1 MSNLVEIENLQVKFN
16 TDSGEVNAVNGISF
30 NIKKGET
37 LALVGESG
45 SGKSVTARG
54 IIRLLAE
61 NAIISDQ
68 TSIKFNG
75 TNINSYSEKEYQ
87 NIRGKNI
94 SMIFQEPMSSLNP
107 IYTIENQIS
116 EVLKIHGKFS
126 DKELKEKCLELLK
139 QVQIPEPESRLSQ
152 YPHQLSG
159 GQRQRIMIAIAIAN
173 NPDLLI
179 ADEPTT
185 ALDVTVQ
192 TEILKLLQSLQQKY
206 QMSILF
212 ITHDLTIVRQISD
225 RVCVM
230 YNGKIKETGITKEIF
245 ENPKDD
251 YTKHLLSSEPEE
263 RDLHYDKNGRSILSG
278 ENLNVTFNTKVK
290 VSGRNKVLSI
300 NAVNNISL
308 DLKEGETLGIVGE
321 SGSGK
326 TTLGQTLLRL
336 VDRESNTDVEG
347 EIKFFDDRIDHLSR
361 KQFKPFRNQMQ
372 IVFQDPYASL
382 NPRLSVKQIIEEG
395 LIVAL
400 NMKDKNERLN
410 KIENIMNEVGLE
422 PSSMLRFPH
431 EFSGGQRQRIAI
443 ARAIIMNPE
452 FILLD
457 EPTSALDLSIQA
469 QIIDLLR
476 SLRRNHNLSYIFIS
490 HNLKVIRSLCHYTL
504 VMKDGKVIEEG
515 ITKDVLDNPINE
527 YTKQLVQSAFEVI
540 GE

>member
-1 MSNLVEIENLQVKFN
+1 MTNLVEIENLQVKFN

-126 DKELKEKCLELLK
+126 DKELKEKCLKLLK

-230 YNGKIKETGITKEIF
+230 YNGSIKETGKTKEIF
-245 ENPKDD
+245 ENPKDN

-263 RDLHYDKNGRSILSG
+263 RDLYYDKSGRSILAG
-278 ENLNVTFNTKVK
+278 DNLNVTFNTKVK
-290 VSGRNKVLSI
+290 VSGKNKVLSI

-336 VDRESNTDVEG
+336 VDRESNTEVEG
-347 EIKFFDDRIDHLSR
+347 KINFFEDRIDNLSR

-400 NMKDKNERLN
+400 NVKDKNERLN

-443 ARAIIMNPE
+443 ARSFVLNPK
-452 FILLD
+452 FVLLD
-457 EPTSALDLSIQA
+457 EPTSALDLSIQK
-469 QIIDLLR
+469 QILELL
-476 SLRRNHNLSYIFIS
+476 LQLQENHKTTYIFIS
-490 HNLKVIRSLCHYTL
+490 HDLRVIRSISHNLI
-504 VMKDGKVIEEG
+504 VMKDGSILEQGVAKNIL
-515 ITKDVLDNPINE
+515 KNPQND
-527 YTKQLVQSAFEVI
+527 YTKNLIKSAFDI
-540 GE
+540 IF

>member
-1 MSNLVEIENLQVKFN
+1 MTNLVEIENLQVKFN

-347 EIKFFDDRIDHLSR
+347 EIKFFDDRIDGLSR

-400 NMKDKNERLN
+400 NMKDKNERQN

-443 ARAIIMNPE
+443 ARSFVLNPK
-452 FILLD
+452 FVLLD
-457 EPTSALDLSIQA
+457 EPTSALDLSIQK
-469 QIIDLLR
+469 QILELL
-476 SLRRNHNLSYIFIS
+476 LQLQKNHKTTYIFIS
-490 HNLKVIRSLCHYTL
+490 HDLRVIRSISHNLI
-504 VMKDGKVIEEG
+504 VMKDGSILEQGVAKNIL
-515 ITKDVLDNPINE
+515 TNPQND
-527 YTKQLVQSAFEVI
+527 YTKNLIKSAFDI
-540 GE
+540 IY

>member
-1 MSNLVEIENLQVKFN
+1 MTNLVEIENLQVKFN

-30 NIKKGET
+30 DIKKGET

-107 IYTIENQIS
+107 VYTIENQIS

-192 TEILKLLQSLQQKY
+192 TEILKLLQGLQKKY

-230 YNGKIKETGITKEIF
+230 YNGSIKETGKTKEIF

-263 RDLHYDKNGRSILSG
+263 RDLYYDKTGRSILSG

-290 VSGRNKVLSI
+290 VSGKNKVLSI

-336 VDRESNTDVEG
+336 VDRESNTEVEG
-347 EIKFFDDRIDHLSR
+347 EIRFFEDRIDRLSR
-361 KQFKPFRNQMQ
+361 KQFKPFRNLMQ

-400 NMKDKNERLN
+400 NMKDKNERQN
-410 KIENIMNEVGLE
+410 KIEKIMSEVGLE

-443 ARAIIMNPE
+443 ARSFVLNPK
-452 FILLD
+452 FVLLD
-457 EPTSALDLSIQA
+457 EPTSALDLSIQK
-469 QIIDLLR
+469 QILELL
-476 SLRRNHNLSYIFIS
+476 LQLQKNHKTTYIFIS
-490 HNLKVIRSLCHYTL
+490 HDLRVIRSISHNLI
-504 VMKDGKVIEEG
+504 VMKDGSILEQGVAKNI
-515 ITKDVLDNPINE
+515 LNNPQND
-527 YTKQLVQSAFEVI
+527 YTKNLIKSAFDI
-540 GE
+540 IY

>member
-1 MSNLVEIENLQVKFN
+1 MTNLVEIENLQVKFN

-45 SGKSVTARG
+45 SGKSVTARA

-116 EVLKIHGKFS
+116 EVLRIHGKFS

-251 YTKHLLSSEPEE
+251 YTKHLLSSEPKE
-263 RDLHYDKNGRSILSG
+263 RDLYYDKNGRSILSG

-308 DLKEGETLGIVGE
+308 DIKEGETLGIVGE

-443 ARAIIMNPE
+443 ARSFVLNPK
-452 FILLD
+452 FVLLD
-457 EPTSALDLSIQA
+457 EPTSALDLSIQK
-469 QIIDLLR
+469 QILELL
-476 SLRRNHNLSYIFIS
+476 LQLQKNHKTTYIFIS
-490 HNLKVIRSLCHYTL
+490 HDLRVIRSISHNLI
-504 VMKDGKVIEEG
+504 VMKDGSILEQGVAKNIL
-515 ITKDVLDNPINE
+515 TNPQND
-527 YTKQLVQSAFEVI
+527 YTKNLIKSAFDI
-540 GE
+540 IY

>member
-1 MSNLVEIENLQVKFN
+1 MTNLVEIENLQVKFN

-230 YNGKIKETGITKEIF
+230 YNGKIKETGFTKEIF

-336 VDRESNTDVEG
+336 VDRESNTDVKG
-347 EIKFFDDRIDHLSR
+347 EIKFFEDRIDDLSR

-400 NMKDKNERLN
+400 NMKDKNERQN

-443 ARAIIMNPE
+443 ARSFVLNPK
-452 FILLD
+452 FVLLD
-457 EPTSALDLSIQA
+457 EPTSALDLSIQK
-469 QIIDLLR
+469 QILELL
-476 SLRRNHNLSYIFIS
+476 LQLQKNHKTTYIFIS
-490 HNLKVIRSLCHYTL
+490 HDLRVIRSISHNLI
-504 VMKDGKVIEEG
+504 VMKDGSILEQGVAKNI
-515 ITKDVLDNPINE
+515 LNNPQND
-527 YTKQLVQSAFEVI
+527 YTKNLIKSAFDI
-540 GE
+540 IY

>member
-1 MSNLVEIENLQVKFN
+1 MTNLVEIENLQVKFN

-45 SGKSVTARG
+45 SGKSVTARA

-61 NAIISDQ
+61 NAIISDE

-251 YTKHLLSSEPEE
+251 YTKHLLSSEPQE
-263 RDLHYDKNGRSILSG
+263 RDLYYDKNGRSILSG
-278 ENLNVTFNTKVK
+278 DNLNVTFNTKVK
-290 VSGRNKVLSI
+290 VSGKNKVLSI

-400 NMKDKNERLN
+400 NMKDKKERLN
-410 KIENIMNEVGLE
+410 KIENIMGEVGLE

-443 ARAIIMNPE
+443 ARSFVLNPK
-452 FILLD
+452 FVLLD
-457 EPTSALDLSIQA
+457 EPTSALDLSIQK
-469 QIIDLLR
+469 QILELL
-476 SLRRNHNLSYIFIS
+476 LQLQKNHKTTYIFIS
-490 HNLKVIRSLCHYTL
+490 HDLRVIRSISHNLI
-504 VMKDGKVIEEG
+504 VMKDGSILEQGVAKNIL
-515 ITKDVLDNPINE
+515 TNPQND
-527 YTKQLVQSAFEVI
+527 YTKNLIKSAFDI
-540 GE
+540 IY

>member
-1 MSNLVEIENLQVKFN
+1 MTNLVEIENLQVKFN

-326 TTLGQTLLRL
+326 TTLGQTLFRL

-410 KIENIMNEVGLE
+410 KIENIMSEVGLE

-443 ARAIIMNPE
+443 ARSFVLNPK
-452 FILLD
+452 FVLLD
-457 EPTSALDLSIQA
+457 EPTSALDLSIQK
-469 QIIDLLR
+469 QILELL
-476 SLRRNHNLSYIFIS
+476 LQLQKNHKTTYIFIS
-490 HNLKVIRSLCHYTL
+490 HDLRVIRSISHNLI
-504 VMKDGKVIEEG
+504 VMKDGSILEQGVAKNIL
-515 ITKDVLDNPINE
+515 TNPQND
-527 YTKQLVQSAFEVI
+527 YTKNLIKSAFDI
-540 GE
+540 IY

>member
-1 MSNLVEIENLQVKFN
+1 MTNLVEIENLQVKFN

-300 NAVNNISL
+300 KAVNNISL
-308 DLKEGETLGIVGE
+308 DIKEGETLGIVGE

-443 ARAIIMNPE
+443 ARSFVLNPK
-452 FILLD
+452 FVLLD
-457 EPTSALDLSIQA
+457 EPTSALDLSIQK
-469 QIIDLLR
+469 QILELL
-476 SLRRNHNLSYIFIS
+476 LQLQKNHKTTYIFIS
-490 HNLKVIRSLCHYTL
+490 HDLRVIRSISHNLI
-504 VMKDGKVIEEG
+504 VMKDGSILEQGVAKNI
-515 ITKDVLDNPINE
+515 LNNPQND
-527 YTKQLVQSAFEVI
+527 YTKNLIKSAFDI
-540 GE
+540 IY

>member
-1 MSNLVEIENLQVKFN
+1 MSNLVEIQNLKVKFN
-16 TDSGEVNAVNGISF
+16 TDSGEINAVNGISF
-30 NIKKGET
+30 NIQKGET

-54 IIRLLAE
+54 IIRLLAN
-61 NAIISDQ
+61 NAVISNETKITFDG
-68 TSIKFNG
+68 K
-75 TNINSYSEKEYQ
+75 NINTYSEKEYQ
-87 NIRGKNI
+87 KIRGKKI

-107 IYTIENQIS
+107 IYTIESQIG
-116 EVLKIHGKFS
+116 EVLKIH
-126 DKELKEKCLELLK
+126 DKYSNKALKEKCLELLK

-192 TEILKLLQSLQQKY
+192 TEILKLLQSLQKKY

-230 YNGKIKETGITKEIF
+230 YDGEIKETGDTKEIF
-245 ENPKDD
+245 NNPQDD

-263 RDLHYDKNGRSILSG
+263 RDLFYDKNGKNIITG
-278 ENLNVTFNTKVK
+278 KDLNITFNTKVK
-290 VSGRNKVLSI
+290 VAGRNKTLSI
-300 NAVNNISL
+300 KAVNNISL
-308 DLKEGETLGIVGE
+308 NLKEGETLGIVGE

-336 VDRESNTDVEG
+336 VDRESNT
-347 EIKFFDDRIDHLSR
+347 EISGDINFFDDKIDQLSR

-395 LIVAL
+395 LIVAQ
-400 NMKDKNERLN
+400 NIKNKKERLD
-410 KIENIMNEVGLE
+410 KIENIMKEVGLE
-422 PSSMLRFPH
+422 PSSMQRFPH

-443 ARAIIMNPE
+443 ARSFVLNPK
-452 FILLD
+452 FVLLD
-457 EPTSALDLSIQA
+457 EPTSALDLSIQK
-469 QIIDLLR
+469 QILELLLQLQ
-476 SLRRNHNLSYIFIS
+476 SNHKTTYIFIS
-490 HNLKVIRSLCHYTL
+490 HDLRVIRSISHNLI
-504 VMKDGKVIEEG
+504 VMKDGSILEQGEAKHI
-515 ITKDVLDNPINE
+515 LNNPQND
-527 YTKQLVQSAFEVI
+527 YTKNLIKSAFEIVY
-540 GE
+540 

>member
-1 MSNLVEIENLQVKFN
+1 MTNLVEIENLQVKFN

-30 NIKKGET
+30 DIKKGET

-263 RDLHYDKNGRSILSG
+263 RDLYYDKNGRSILSG
-278 ENLNVTFNTKVK
+278 DNLNVTFNTKVK

-410 KIENIMNEVGLE
+410 KIENIMSEVGLE

-443 ARAIIMNPE
+443 ARSFVLNPK
-452 FILLD
+452 FVLLD
-457 EPTSALDLSIQA
+457 EPTSALDLSIQK
-469 QIIDLLR
+469 QILELL
-476 SLRRNHNLSYIFIS
+476 LQLQKNHKTTYIFIS
-490 HNLKVIRSLCHYTL
+490 HDLRVIRSISHNLI
-504 VMKDGKVIEEG
+504 VMKDGSILEQGVAKNIL
-515 ITKDVLDNPINE
+515 TNPQND
-527 YTKQLVQSAFEVI
+527 YTKNLIKSAFDI
-540 GE
+540 IY

>member
-1 MSNLVEIENLQVKFN
+1 MTNLVEIENLFVKFN

-30 NIKKGET
+30 DIKKGET

-61 NAIISDQ
+61 NAVISDK
-68 TSIKFNG
+68 TTIKFNG

-159 GQRQRIMIAIAIAN
+159 GQRQRVMIAIAIAN

-192 TEILKLLQSLQQKY
+192 TEILKLLQGLQKKY

-230 YNGKIKETGITKEIF
+230 YNGSIKETGKTKEIF
-245 ENPKDD
+245 ENPKDN

-263 RDLHYDKNGRSILSG
+263 RDLYYDKSGRSILAG
-278 ENLNVTFNTKVK
+278 DNLNVTFNTKVK
-290 VSGRNKVLSI
+290 VSGKNKVLSI

-336 VDRESNTDVEG
+336 VDRESNTEVEG
-347 EIKFFDDRIDHLSR
+347 KINFFEDRIDNLSR
-361 KQFKPFRNQMQ
+361 KQFKAFRNQMQ

-400 NMKDKNERLN
+400 NVKDKNERLN

-443 ARAIIMNPE
+443 ARSFVLNPK
-452 FILLD
+452 FVLLD
-457 EPTSALDLSIQA
+457 EPTSALDLSIQK
-469 QIIDLLR
+469 QILELL
-476 SLRRNHNLSYIFIS
+476 LQLQENHKTTYIFIS
-490 HNLKVIRSLCHYTL
+490 HDLRVIRSISHNLI
-504 VMKDGKVIEEG
+504 VMKDGSILEQGVAKNI
-515 ITKDVLDNPINE
+515 LNNPQND
-527 YTKQLVQSAFEVI
+527 YTKNLIKSAFDI
-540 GE
+540 IF

>member
-1 MSNLVEIENLQVKFN
+1 MSNLVEIHNLRVKFN

-54 IIRLLAE
+54 IIRLLAS
-61 NAIISDQ
+61 NAVLAKETKITFDGI
-68 TSIKFNG
+68 
-75 TNINSYSEKEYQ
+75 NINTYSEKEYQ
-87 NIRGKNI
+87 KIRGKKI

-116 EVLKIHGKFS
+116 EVLKIHDKYS
-126 DKELKEKCLELLK
+126 DKELKNKCLELLK
-139 QVQIPEPESRLSQ
+139 QVQMPEPESRLSQ

-192 TEILKLLQSLQQKY
+192 TEILKLLQSLQKKY

-230 YNGKIKETGITKEIF
+230 FNGEIKETGNTKEIF
-245 ENPKDD
+245 KNPKDD

-263 RDLHYDKNGRSILSG
+263 RELFYDKNGKNIITG
-278 ENLNVTFNTKVK
+278 KDLNITFNTKVR
-290 VSGRNKVLSI
+290 VAGRNKTLSI

-308 DLKEGETLGIVGE
+308 NLKEGETLGIVGE

-336 VDRESNTDVEG
+336 VDRESNT
-347 EIKFFDDRIDHLSR
+347 EISGHINFFDDKIDQLTR
-361 KQFKPFRNQMQ
+361 RQFKPFRNQMQ

-395 LIVAL
+395 LIVAQ
-400 NMKDKNERLN
+400 NIKNKKERLD
-410 KIENIMNEVGLE
+410 KIETIMNEVGLE
-422 PSSMLRFPH
+422 PSSMQRFPH

-443 ARAIIMNPE
+443 ARSFVLNPK
-452 FILLD
+452 FVLLD
-457 EPTSALDLSIQA
+457 EPTSALDLSIQK
-469 QIIDLLR
+469 QILELL
-476 SLRRNHNLSYIFIS
+476 LQLQKNHKTTYIFIS
-490 HNLKVIRSLCHYTL
+490 HDLRVIRSISHNLI
-504 VMKDGKVIEEG
+504 VMKDGSILEQGEAKNI
-515 ITKDVLDNPINE
+515 LNNPQND
-527 YTKQLVQSAFEVI
+527 YTKNLIKSAFEIVY
-540 GE
+540 

>member
-1 MSNLVEIENLQVKFN
+1 MSNLVEIENLRVKFN
-16 TDSGEVNAVNGISF
+16 TDSGIVNAVNGISF

-54 IIRLLAE
+54 IIRLLAN
-61 NAIISDQ
+61 NAVLSNETKITFDG
-68 TSIKFNG
+68 K
-75 TNINSYSEKEYQ
+75 NINTYSEKEYQ
-87 NIRGKNI
+87 KIRGKKI

-116 EVLKIHGKFS
+116 EVLKIHDKYS
-126 DKELKEKCLELLK
+126 DTKLKEKCLELLK

-192 TEILKLLQSLQQKY
+192 TEILKLLQSLQKKY

-230 YNGKIKETGITKEIF
+230 YNGDIKETGNTKEIF
-245 ENPKDD
+245 NNPQDD

-263 RDLHYDKNGRSILSG
+263 RELFYDKNGKNIITG
-278 ENLNVTFNTKVK
+278 KDLNITFNTKVK
-290 VSGRNKVLSI
+290 VAGRNKTLSI
-300 NAVNNISL
+300 KAVNNISL
-308 DLKEGETLGIVGE
+308 NLQEGETLGIVGE

-336 VDRESNTDVEG
+336 VDRESNT
-347 EIKFFDDRIDHLSR
+347 EISGDINFFDDKIDKLSR

-395 LIVAL
+395 LIVAQ
-400 NMKDKNERLN
+400 NIKNKKERLD
-410 KIENIMNEVGLE
+410 KIEHIMNEVGLE
-422 PSSMLRFPH
+422 PNSMQRFPH

-443 ARAIIMNPE
+443 ARSFVLNPK
-452 FILLD
+452 FVLLD
-457 EPTSALDLSIQA
+457 EPTSALDLSIQK
-469 QIIDLLR
+469 QILELLLQLQ
-476 SLRRNHNLSYIFIS
+476 SNYKTTYIFIS
-490 HNLKVIRSLCHYTL
+490 HDLRVIRSISHNLI
-504 VMKDGKVIEEG
+504 VMKDGSILEQGEAKNI
-515 ITKDVLDNPINE
+515 LNNPQND
-527 YTKQLVQSAFEVI
+527 YTKNLIKSAFEIVY
-540 GE
+540 

>member
-1 MSNLVEIENLQVKFN
+1 MTNLVEIENLQVKFN

-45 SGKSVTARG
+45 SGKSVTARA

-251 YTKHLLSSEPEE
+251 YTKHLLSSEPKE
-263 RDLHYDKNGRSILSG
+263 RDLYYDKNGRSILSG
-278 ENLNVTFNTKVK
+278 DNLNVTFNTKVK

-308 DLKEGETLGIVGE
+308 DIKEGETLGIVGE

-347 EIKFFDDRIDHLSR
+347 EIKFFDDRIDHLSK

-443 ARAIIMNPE
+443 ARSFVLNPK
-452 FILLD
+452 FVLLD
-457 EPTSALDLSIQA
+457 EPTSALDLSIQK
-469 QIIDLLR
+469 QILELL
-476 SLRRNHNLSYIFIS
+476 LQLQKNHKTTYIFIS
-490 HNLKVIRSLCHYTL
+490 HDLRVIRSISHNLI
-504 VMKDGKVIEEG
+504 VMKDGSILEQGVAKNIL
-515 ITKDVLDNPINE
+515 TNPQND
-527 YTKQLVQSAFEVI
+527 YTKNLIKSAFDI
-540 GE
+540 IY

>member
-1 MSNLVEIENLQVKFN
+1 MTNLVEIENLQVKFN

-347 EIKFFDDRIDHLSR
+347 EIKFFDDRIDRLSR

-410 KIENIMNEVGLE
+410 KIENIMSEVGLE

-443 ARAIIMNPE
+443 ARSFVLNPK
-452 FILLD
+452 FVLLD
-457 EPTSALDLSIQA
+457 EPTSALDLSIQK
-469 QIIDLLR
+469 QILELL
-476 SLRRNHNLSYIFIS
+476 LQLQKNHKTTYIFIS
-490 HNLKVIRSLCHYTL
+490 HDLRVIRSISHNLI
-504 VMKDGKVIEEG
+504 VMKDGSILEQGVAKNI
-515 ITKDVLDNPINE
+515 LNNPQND
-527 YTKQLVQSAFEVI
+527 YTKNLIKSAFDI
-540 GE
+540 IY

>member
-1 MSNLVEIENLQVKFN
+1 MTNLVEIENLQVKFN

-278 ENLNVTFNTKVK
+278 ENLDVTFNTKVK

-336 VDRESNTDVEG
+336 VDRESNTEVNG
-347 EIKFFDDRIDHLSR
+347 EIKFFEDLIDDLCR
-361 KQFKPFRNQMQ
+361 KHFKAFSTQMQ
-372 IVFQDPYASL
+372 IVFHDPYASL

-400 NMKDKNERLN
+400 NMKDKNERQN
-410 KIENIMNEVGLE
+410 KIEKIMSEVGLE

-443 ARAIIMNPE
+443 ARSFVLNPK
-452 FILLD
+452 FVLLD
-457 EPTSALDLSIQA
+457 EPTSALDLSIQK
-469 QIIDLLR
+469 QILELL
-476 SLRRNHNLSYIFIS
+476 LQLQKNHKTTYIFIS
-490 HNLKVIRSLCHYTL
+490 HDLRVIRSISHNLI
-504 VMKDGKVIEEG
+504 VMKDGSILEQGVAKNI
-515 ITKDVLDNPINE
+515 LNNPQND
-527 YTKQLVQSAFEVI
+527 YTKNLIKSAFDI
-540 GE
+540 IY

>member
-1 MSNLVEIENLQVKFN
+1 MTNLVEIENLQEKFN

-30 NIKKGET
+30 DIKKGET

-230 YNGKIKETGITKEIF
+230 YNGKIKETGFTKEIF

-278 ENLNVTFNTKVK
+278 ENLDVTFNTKVK

-336 VDRESNTDVEG
+336 VDRESNTDVKG
-347 EIKFFDDRIDHLSR
+347 EIKFFEDRIDDLSR

-410 KIENIMNEVGLE
+410 KIENIMSEVGLE

-443 ARAIIMNPE
+443 ARSFVLNPK
-452 FILLD
+452 FVLLD
-457 EPTSALDLSIQA
+457 EPTSALDLSIQK
-469 QIIDLLR
+469 QILELL
-476 SLRRNHNLSYIFIS
+476 LQLQKNHKTTYIFIS
-490 HNLKVIRSLCHYTL
+490 HDLRVIRSISHNLI
-504 VMKDGKVIEEG
+504 VMKDGSILEQGVAKNI
-515 ITKDVLDNPINE
+515 LNNPQND
-527 YTKQLVQSAFEVI
+527 YTKNLIKSAFDI
-540 GE
+540 IY

>member
-1 MSNLVEIENLQVKFN
+1 MSNLVEIENLRVKFN
-16 TDSGEVNAVNGISF
+16 TDSGVVNAVNGISF

-54 IIRLLAE
+54 IIRLLAN
-61 NAIISDQ
+61 NAILSNETKITFDG
-68 TSIKFNG
+68 K
-75 TNINSYSEKEYQ
+75 NINTYSEKEYQ
-87 NIRGKNI
+87 KIRGKKI

-116 EVLKIHGKFS
+116 EVLKIHDKYS
-126 DKELKEKCLELLK
+126 DQELKEKCLELLK

-159 GQRQRIMIAIAIAN
+159 GQRQRVMIAIAIAN

-192 TEILKLLQSLQQKY
+192 TEILKLLQSLQKKY

-212 ITHDLTIVRQISD
+212 ITHDLTIVRKISD

-230 YNGKIKETGITKEIF
+230 YNGDIKETGYTKEIF
-245 ENPKDD
+245 NNPKDD

-263 RDLHYDKNGRSILSG
+263 RDLFYDKSG
-278 ENLNVTFNTKVK
+278 KNIITGKDLNIIFNTKVK
-290 VSGRNKVLSI
+290 VAGRNKILSI
-300 NAVNNISL
+300 KAVNNISL
-308 DLKEGETLGIVGE
+308 NLKEGETLGIVGE

-336 VDRESNTDVEG
+336 VDRESNT
-347 EIKFFDDRIDHLSR
+347 EISGDINFFDDKIDKLSR
-361 KQFKPFRNQMQ
+361 KQFKPYRNQMQ

-395 LIVAL
+395 LIVSQ
-400 NMKDKNERLN
+400 NIKNKKQRLD
-410 KIENIMNEVGLE
+410 KIEKIMNEVGLE
-422 PSSMLRFPH
+422 PSSMQRFPH

-443 ARAIIMNPE
+443 ARSFVLNPK
-452 FILLD
+452 FVLLD
-457 EPTSALDLSIQA
+457 EPTSALDLSIQK
-469 QIIDLLR
+469 QILELLLQLQ
-476 SLRRNHNLSYIFIS
+476 SNHKTTYIFIS
-490 HNLKVIRSLCHYTL
+490 HDLRVIRSISHNLI
-504 VMKDGKVIEEG
+504 VMKDGSILEQGEAKSI
-515 ITKDVLDNPINE
+515 LNNPQND
-527 YTKQLVQSAFEVI
+527 YTKNLIKSAFDIVY
-540 GE
+540 

>member
-1 MSNLVEIENLQVKFN
+1 MTNLVEIENLQVKFN
-16 TDSGEVNAVNGISF
+16 TDSGEVNAVNGITF

-230 YNGKIKETGITKEIF
+230 YNGKIKETGFTKEIF

-278 ENLNVTFNTKVK
+278 ENLDVTFNTKVK

-336 VDRESNTDVEG
+336 VDRESNTEVEG
-347 EIKFFDDRIDHLSR
+347 EIKFFDDRIERLSR

-410 KIENIMNEVGLE
+410 KIENIMSEVGLE

-443 ARAIIMNPE
+443 ARSFVLNPK
-452 FILLD
+452 FVLLD
-457 EPTSALDLSIQA
+457 EPTSALDLSIQK
-469 QIIDLLR
+469 QILELL
-476 SLRRNHNLSYIFIS
+476 LQLQKNHKTTYIFIS
-490 HNLKVIRSLCHYTL
+490 HDLRVIRSISHNLI
-504 VMKDGKVIEEG
+504 VMKDGSILEQGVAKNIL
-515 ITKDVLDNPINE
+515 TNPQND
-527 YTKQLVQSAFEVI
+527 YTKNLIKSAFDI
-540 GE
+540 IY

>member
-1 MSNLVEIENLQVKFN
+1 MTNLVEIENLQVKFN

-278 ENLNVTFNTKVK
+278 ENLDVTFNTKVK

-336 VDRESNTDVEG
+336 VDRESNTEVEG
-347 EIKFFDDRIDHLSR
+347 EIKFFEDRIDSLSR

-400 NMKDKNERLN
+400 NMKDKNERQN

-443 ARAIIMNPE
+443 ARSFVLNPK
-452 FILLD
+452 FVLLD
-457 EPTSALDLSIQA
+457 EPTSALDLSIQK
-469 QIIDLLR
+469 QILELL
-476 SLRRNHNLSYIFIS
+476 LQLQKNHKTTYIFIS
-490 HNLKVIRSLCHYTL
+490 HDLRVIRSISHNLI
-504 VMKDGKVIEEG
+504 VMKDGSILEQGVAKNIL
-515 ITKDVLDNPINE
+515 TNPQND
-527 YTKQLVQSAFEVI
+527 YTKNLIKSAFDI
-540 GE
+540 IY

>member
-1 MSNLVEIENLQVKFN
+1 MTNLVEIENLQVKFN

-45 SGKSVTARG
+45 SGKSVTARA

-251 YTKHLLSSEPEE
+251 YTKHLLSSEPKE
-263 RDLHYDKNGRSILSG
+263 RDLYYDKNGRSILSG

-443 ARAIIMNPE
+443 ARSFVLNPK
-452 FILLD
+452 FVLLD
-457 EPTSALDLSIQA
+457 EPTSALDLSIQK
-469 QIIDLLR
+469 QILELL
-476 SLRRNHNLSYIFIS
+476 LQLQKNHKTTYIFIS
-490 HNLKVIRSLCHYTL
+490 HDLRVIRSISHNLI
-504 VMKDGKVIEEG
+504 VMKDGSILEQGVAKNIL
-515 ITKDVLDNPINE
+515 TNPQND
-527 YTKQLVQSAFEVI
+527 YTKNLIKSAFDI
-540 GE
+540 IY

>member
-1 MSNLVEIENLQVKFN
+1 MSNLVEIHNLRVKFN
-16 TDSGEVNAVNGISF
+16 TDSGEINAVNGISF

-54 IIRLLAE
+54 IIRLLAS
-61 NAIISDQ
+61 NAVLAEETKITFDG
-68 TSIKFNG
+68 K
-75 TNINSYSEKEYQ
+75 NINTYSEKEYQ
-87 NIRGKNI
+87 KIRGKKI

-116 EVLKIHGKFS
+116 EVLKIHDKYS
-126 DKELKEKCLELLK
+126 DKELKNKCLELLK
-139 QVQIPEPESRLSQ
+139 QVQMPEPESRLSQ

-192 TEILKLLQSLQQKY
+192 TEILKLLQSLQKKY

-230 YNGKIKETGITKEIF
+230 FNGKIKETGDTKEIF

-251 YTKHLLSSEPEE
+251 YTKHLLSSEPKE
-263 RDLHYDKNGRSILSG
+263 RDLFYDKNGKNIITG
-278 ENLNVTFNTKVK
+278 KDLNITFNTKVK
-290 VSGRNKVLSI
+290 VRGRNKTLSI
-300 NAVNNISL
+300 HAVNNISL
-308 DLKEGETLGIVGE
+308 NLKEGETLGIVGE

-336 VDRESNTDVEG
+336 VDRESNT
-347 EIKFFDDRIDHLSR
+347 EISGDINFFDDKIDHLSR

-395 LIVAL
+395 LIVAQ
-400 NMKDKNERLN
+400 NIKNKKERLD

-422 PSSMLRFPH
+422 PSSMQRFPH

-443 ARAIIMNPE
+443 ARSFVLNPK
-452 FILLD
+452 FVLLD
-457 EPTSALDLSIQA
+457 EPTSALDLSIQK
-469 QIIDLLR
+469 QILELLLQLQ
-476 SLRRNHNLSYIFIS
+476 SNHKTTYIFIS
-490 HNLKVIRSLCHYTL
+490 HDLRVIRSISHNLI
-504 VMKDGKVIEEG
+504 VMKDGLILEQGEAKNI
-515 ITKDVLDNPINE
+515 LNNPQND
-527 YTKQLVQSAFEVI
+527 YTKNLIKSAFEIVY
-540 GE
+540 

>member
-1 MSNLVEIENLQVKFN
+1 MSNLVEIENLRVKFN
-16 TDSGEVNAVNGISF
+16 TDSGVVNAVNGISF

-54 IIRLLAE
+54 IIRLLAN
-61 NAIISDQ
+61 NAVLSNETKITFDG
-68 TSIKFNG
+68 K
-75 TNINSYSEKEYQ
+75 NINTYSEKEYQ
-87 NIRGKNI
+87 KIRGKKI

-116 EVLKIHGKFS
+116 EVLKIHDKYS
-126 DKELKEKCLELLK
+126 DKKLKEKCLELLK

-192 TEILKLLQSLQQKY
+192 TEILKLLQSLQKKY

-230 YNGKIKETGITKEIF
+230 YNGDIKETGNTKEIF
-245 ENPKDD
+245 NNPQDD

-263 RDLHYDKNGRSILSG
+263 RELFYDKNGKNIITG
-278 ENLNVTFNTKVK
+278 KDLNITFNTKVK
-290 VSGRNKVLSI
+290 VAGRNKTLSI
-300 NAVNNISL
+300 KAVNNISL
-308 DLKEGETLGIVGE
+308 NLQEGETLGIVGE

-336 VDRESNTDVEG
+336 VDRESNT
-347 EIKFFDDRIDHLSR
+347 EISGDINFFDDKIDKLSR

-395 LIVAL
+395 LIVAQ
-400 NMKDKNERLN
+400 NIKNKNERLD

-422 PSSMLRFPH
+422 PSSMQRFPH

-443 ARAIIMNPE
+443 ARSFVLNPK
-452 FILLD
+452 FVLLD
-457 EPTSALDLSIQA
+457 EPTSALDLSIQK
-469 QIIDLLR
+469 QILELLLQLQ
-476 SLRRNHNLSYIFIS
+476 SNYKTTYIFIS
-490 HNLKVIRSLCHYTL
+490 HDLRVIRSISHNLI
-504 VMKDGKVIEEG
+504 VMKDGSILEQGEAKNI
-515 ITKDVLDNPINE
+515 LNNPQND
-527 YTKQLVQSAFEVI
+527 YTKNLIKSAFEI
-540 GE
+540 IY

>member
-1 MSNLVEIENLQVKFN
+1 MTNLVEIENLQVKFN

-68 TSIKFNG
+68 TSIKFSG

-126 DKELKEKCLELLK
+126 DKKLKEKCLELLK

-278 ENLNVTFNTKVK
+278 ENLDVTFNTKVK
-290 VSGRNKVLSI
+290 VSGRNRVLSI

-336 VDRESNTDVEG
+336 VDRESNTEVEG
-347 EIKFFDDRIDHLSR
+347 EIKFFEDRIDSLSR

-443 ARAIIMNPE
+443 ARSFVLNPK
-452 FILLD
+452 FVLLD
-457 EPTSALDLSIQA
+457 EPTSALDLSIQK
-469 QIIDLLR
+469 QILELL
-476 SLRRNHNLSYIFIS
+476 LQLQKNHKTTYIFIS
-490 HNLKVIRSLCHYTL
+490 HDLRVIRSISHNLI
-504 VMKDGKVIEEG
+504 VMKDGSILEQGVAKNIL
-515 ITKDVLDNPINE
+515 TNPQND
-527 YTKQLVQSAFEVI
+527 YTKNLIKSAFDI
-540 GE
+540 IY

>member
-1 MSNLVEIENLQVKFN
+1 MTNLVEIENLQVKFN

-251 YTKHLLSSEPEE
+251 YTKHLLSSEPKE
-263 RDLHYDKNGRSILSG
+263 RDLYYDKNGRSILSG

-308 DLKEGETLGIVGE
+308 DIKEGETLGIVGE

-336 VDRESNTDVEG
+336 VDRESNTDIEG

-410 KIENIMNEVGLE
+410 KIENIMKEVGLE

-443 ARAIIMNPE
+443 ARSFVLNPK
-452 FILLD
+452 FVLLD
-457 EPTSALDLSIQA
+457 EPTSALDLSIQK
-469 QIIDLLR
+469 QILELL
-476 SLRRNHNLSYIFIS
+476 LQLQINHKTTYIFIS
-490 HNLKVIRSLCHYTL
+490 HDLRVIRSISHNLI
-504 VMKDGKVIEEG
+504 VMKDGSILEQGVAKNI
-515 ITKDVLDNPINE
+515 LNNPQND
-527 YTKQLVQSAFEVI
+527 YTKNLIKSAFDI
-540 GE
+540 IY

>member
-1 MSNLVEIENLQVKFN
+1 MTNLVEIENLQVKFN

-263 RDLHYDKNGRSILSG
+263 RDLHYDKNGRSIVSG

-336 VDRESNTDVEG
+336 VDRESNTDVKG
-347 EIKFFDDRIDHLSR
+347 EIKFFEDRIDDLSR

-400 NMKDKNERLN
+400 NMKDKNERQN
-410 KIENIMNEVGLE
+410 KIEKIMSEVGLE

-443 ARAIIMNPE
+443 ARSFVLNPK
-452 FILLD
+452 FVLLD
-457 EPTSALDLSIQA
+457 EPTSALDLSIQK
-469 QIIDLLR
+469 QILELL
-476 SLRRNHNLSYIFIS
+476 LQLQKNHKTTYIFIS
-490 HNLKVIRSLCHYTL
+490 HDLRVIRSISHNLI
-504 VMKDGKVIEEG
+504 VMKDGSILEQGVAKNIL
-515 ITKDVLDNPINE
+515 TNPQND
-527 YTKQLVQSAFEVI
+527 YTKNLIKSAFDI
-540 GE
+540 IY

>member
-1 MSNLVEIENLQVKFN
+1 MSNLVEIENLSVKFN
-16 TDSGEVNAVNGISF
+16 TDSGIVNAVNGISF

-54 IIRLLAE
+54 IIRLLAN
-61 NAIISDQ
+61 NAVLSNETKITFDG
-68 TSIKFNG
+68 K
-75 TNINSYSEKEYQ
+75 NINTYSEKEYQ
-87 NIRGKNI
+87 KIRGKKI

-116 EVLKIHGKFS
+116 EVLKIHDKYS
-126 DKELKEKCLELLK
+126 DKKLKEKCLELLK

-192 TEILKLLQSLQQKY
+192 TEILKLLQSLQKKY

-230 YNGKIKETGITKEIF
+230 YNGDIKETGNTKEIF
-245 ENPKDD
+245 NNPQDD

-263 RDLHYDKNGRSILSG
+263 RELFYDKNGKNIITG
-278 ENLNVTFNTKVK
+278 KDLNITFNTKVK
-290 VSGRNKVLSI
+290 VAGRNKTLSI
-300 NAVNNISL
+300 KAVNNISL
-308 DLKEGETLGIVGE
+308 NLQEGETLGIVGE

-336 VDRESNTDVEG
+336 VDRESNT
-347 EIKFFDDRIDHLSR
+347 EISGDINFFDDKIDKLSR

-395 LIVAL
+395 LIVAQ
-400 NMKDKNERLN
+400 NIKNKNERLD

-422 PSSMLRFPH
+422 PSSMQRFPH

-443 ARAIIMNPE
+443 ARSFVLNPK
-452 FILLD
+452 FVLLD
-457 EPTSALDLSIQA
+457 EPTSALDLSIQK
-469 QIIDLLR
+469 QILELLLQLQ
-476 SLRRNHNLSYIFIS
+476 SNYKTTYIFIS
-490 HNLKVIRSLCHYTL
+490 HDLRVIRSISHNLI
-504 VMKDGKVIEEG
+504 VMKDGSILEQGEAKNI
-515 ITKDVLDNPINE
+515 LNNPQND
-527 YTKQLVQSAFEVI
+527 YTKNLIKSAFEIVY
-540 GE
+540 

>member
-1 MSNLVEIENLQVKFN
+1 MSNLVEIHNLRVKFN

-54 IIRLLAE
+54 IIRLLAS
-61 NAIISDQ
+61 NAVLAEETKITFDG
-68 TSIKFNG
+68 K
-75 TNINSYSEKEYQ
+75 NINTYSEKEYQ
-87 NIRGKNI
+87 KIRGKKI

-116 EVLKIHGKFS
+116 EVLKIHDKYS
-126 DKELKEKCLELLK
+126 DIELKGKCLELLK
-139 QVQIPEPESRLSQ
+139 QVQMPEPESRLSQ

-192 TEILKLLQSLQQKY
+192 TEILKLLQSLQKKY

-230 YNGKIKETGITKEIF
+230 FNGEIKETGNTKEIF
-245 ENPKDD
+245 KNPKDD

-263 RDLHYDKNGRSILSG
+263 RDLFYDKNGKNIITG
-278 ENLNVTFNTKVK
+278 KDLNITFNTKVR
-290 VSGRNKVLSI
+290 VAGRNKTLSI

-308 DLKEGETLGIVGE
+308 NLKEGETLGIVGE

-336 VDRESNTDVEG
+336 VDRESNT
-347 EIKFFDDRIDHLSR
+347 EISGHINFFDDKIDQLTR
-361 KQFKPFRNQMQ
+361 RQFKPFRNQMQ

-395 LIVAL
+395 LIVAQ
-400 NMKDKNERLN
+400 NIKDKKERLN

-422 PSSMLRFPH
+422 PSSMQRFPH

-443 ARAIIMNPE
+443 ARSFVLNPK
-452 FILLD
+452 FVLLD
-457 EPTSALDLSIQA
+457 EPTSALDLSIQK
-469 QIIDLLR
+469 QILELL
-476 SLRRNHNLSYIFIS
+476 LQLQKNHKTTYIFIS
-490 HNLKVIRSLCHYTL
+490 HDLRVIRSISHNLI
-504 VMKDGKVIEEG
+504 VMKDGSILEQGEAKSI
-515 ITKDVLDNPINE
+515 LNNPQHD
-527 YTKQLVQSAFEVI
+527 YTKNLIKSAFEIVY
-540 GE
+540 

>member
-1 MSNLVEIENLQVKFN
+1 MSNLVEIENLRVKFN
-16 TDSGEVNAVNGISF
+16 TDSGIVNAVNGISF

-54 IIRLLAE
+54 IIRLLAN
-61 NAIISDQ
+61 NAVLSNDTKITFDG
-68 TSIKFNG
+68 K
-75 TNINSYSEKEYQ
+75 NINTYSEKEYQ
-87 NIRGKNI
+87 KIRGKKI

-116 EVLKIHGKFS
+116 EVLKIHDKYS
-126 DKELKEKCLELLK
+126 DKKLKEKCLELLK

-192 TEILKLLQSLQQKY
+192 TEILKLLQSLQKKY

-230 YNGKIKETGITKEIF
+230 YNGDIKETGNTKEIF
-245 ENPKDD
+245 NNPQDD

-263 RDLHYDKNGRSILSG
+263 RELFYDKNGKNIITG
-278 ENLNVTFNTKVK
+278 KDLNITFNTKVK
-290 VSGRNKVLSI
+290 VAGRNKTLSI
-300 NAVNNISL
+300 KAVNNISL
-308 DLKEGETLGIVGE
+308 NLQEGETLGIVGE

-336 VDRESNTDVEG
+336 VDRESNT
-347 EIKFFDDRIDHLSR
+347 EISGDINFFDDKIDKLSR

-395 LIVAL
+395 LIVAQ
-400 NMKDKNERLN
+400 NIKNKNERLD

-422 PSSMLRFPH
+422 PSSMQRFPH

-443 ARAIIMNPE
+443 ARSFVLNPK
-452 FILLD
+452 FVLLD
-457 EPTSALDLSIQA
+457 EPTSALDLSIQK
-469 QIIDLLR
+469 QILELLLQLQ
-476 SLRRNHNLSYIFIS
+476 SNYKTTYIFIS
-490 HNLKVIRSLCHYTL
+490 HDLRVIRSISHNLI
-504 VMKDGKVIEEG
+504 VMKDGSILEQGEAKNI
-515 ITKDVLDNPINE
+515 LNNPQND
-527 YTKQLVQSAFEVI
+527 YTKNLIKSAFEIVY
-540 GE
+540 

>member
-1 MSNLVEIENLQVKFN
+1 MTNLVEIENLQVKFN

-54 IIRLLAE
+54 IIRLLAD

-245 ENPKDD
+245 ENPKDE
-251 YTKHLLSSEPEE
+251 YTKHLLSSEPKE
-263 RDLHYDKNGRSILSG
+263 RDLYYDKNGISILSG
-278 ENLNVTFNTKVK
+278 DNLNVTFNTKVK

-308 DLKEGETLGIVGE
+308 DIKEGETLGIVGE

-347 EIKFFDDRIDHLSR
+347 EIKFFDDRIDRLSR

-410 KIENIMNEVGLE
+410 KIENIMSEVGLE

-443 ARAIIMNPE
+443 ARSFVLNPK
-452 FILLD
+452 FVLLD
-457 EPTSALDLSIQA
+457 EPTSALDLSIQK
-469 QIIDLLR
+469 QILELL
-476 SLRRNHNLSYIFIS
+476 LQLQKNHKTTYIFIS
-490 HNLKVIRSLCHYTL
+490 HDLRVIRSISHNLI
-504 VMKDGKVIEEG
+504 VMKDGSILEQGVAKNIL
-515 ITKDVLDNPINE
+515 TNPQND
-527 YTKQLVQSAFEVI
+527 YTKNLIKSAFDI
-540 GE
+540 IY

>member
-1 MSNLVEIENLQVKFN
+1 MTNLVEIENLQVKFN

-45 SGKSVTARG
+45 SGKSVTARA

-251 YTKHLLSSEPEE
+251 YTKHLLSSEPKE
-263 RDLHYDKNGRSILSG
+263 RDLYYDKNGRSILSG

-308 DLKEGETLGIVGE
+308 DIKEGETLGIVGE

-410 KIENIMNEVGLE
+410 KIENIMKEVGLE

-443 ARAIIMNPE
+443 ARSFVLNPK
-452 FILLD
+452 FVLLD
-457 EPTSALDLSIQA
+457 EPTSALDLSIQK
-469 QIIDLLR
+469 QILELL
-476 SLRRNHNLSYIFIS
+476 LQLQINHKTTYIFIS
-490 HNLKVIRSLCHYTL
+490 HDLRVIRSISHNLI
-504 VMKDGKVIEEG
+504 VMKDGSILEQGVAKNIL
-515 ITKDVLDNPINE
+515 TNPQND
-527 YTKQLVQSAFEVI
+527 YTKNLIKSAFDI
-540 GE
+540 IY

>member
-1 MSNLVEIENLQVKFN
+1 MTNLVEIENLQVKFN

-336 VDRESNTDVEG
+336 VDRESNTDVKG
-347 EIKFFDDRIDHLSR
+347 EIKFFEDRIDDLSR

-400 NMKDKNERLN
+400 NMKDKNERQN

-443 ARAIIMNPE
+443 ARSFVLNPK
-452 FILLD
+452 FVLLD
-457 EPTSALDLSIQA
+457 EPTSALDLSIQK
-469 QIIDLLR
+469 QILELL
-476 SLRRNHNLSYIFIS
+476 LQLQKNHKTTYIFIS
-490 HNLKVIRSLCHYTL
+490 HDLRVIRSISHNLI
-504 VMKDGKVIEEG
+504 VMKDGSILEQGVAKNIL
-515 ITKDVLDNPINE
+515 TNPQND
-527 YTKQLVQSAFEVI
+527 YTKNLIKSAFDI
-540 GE
+540 IY

>member
-1 MSNLVEIENLQVKFN
+1 MTNLVEIENLQVKFN
-16 TDSGEVNAVNGISF
+16 TDSGEVNAVNDISF

-308 DLKEGETLGIVGE
+308 DIKEGETLGIVGE

-336 VDRESNTDVEG
+336 VDRESNTGIEG
-347 EIKFFDDRIDHLSR
+347 EIKFFDDRIDRLSR

-410 KIENIMNEVGLE
+410 KIENIMSEVGLE

-443 ARAIIMNPE
+443 ARSFVLNPK
-452 FILLD
+452 FVLLD
-457 EPTSALDLSIQA
+457 EPTSALDLSIQK
-469 QIIDLLR
+469 QILELL
-476 SLRRNHNLSYIFIS
+476 LQLQKNHKTTYIFIS
-490 HNLKVIRSLCHYTL
+490 HDLRVIRSISHNLI
-504 VMKDGKVIEEG
+504 VMKDGSILEQGVAKNI
-515 ITKDVLDNPINE
+515 LNNPQND
-527 YTKQLVQSAFEVI
+527 YTKNLIKSAFDI
-540 GE
+540 IY